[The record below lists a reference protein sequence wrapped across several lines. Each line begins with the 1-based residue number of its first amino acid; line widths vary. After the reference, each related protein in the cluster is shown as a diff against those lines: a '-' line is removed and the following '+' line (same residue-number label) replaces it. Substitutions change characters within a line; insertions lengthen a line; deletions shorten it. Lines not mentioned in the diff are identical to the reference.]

1 MQAPKF
7 RRSSFTRAV
16 MRLRLGRAASSV
28 VNSLTVQLRLDLD
41 LDLPLAGE
49 EHAIGAG
56 VEGGLAEEHEAAAGP
71 GRLSVWMIACL
82 GAPPL

>member
-1 MQAPKF
+1 
-7 RRSSFTRAV
+7 

-71 GRLSVWMIACL
+71 GRLERLDDRLPRRRRRSEDRSTALTATRNW
-82 GAPPL
+82 